1 MFSQASLGST
11 PHSYDTKTWS
21 HLRKKTLAQ
30 QTERGQVLDRQ
41 RLRMLHE
48 LGA

>member
-11 PHSYDTKTWS
+11 PHGYDTKTWS
-21 HLRKKTLAQ
+21 HWRKTLAQ